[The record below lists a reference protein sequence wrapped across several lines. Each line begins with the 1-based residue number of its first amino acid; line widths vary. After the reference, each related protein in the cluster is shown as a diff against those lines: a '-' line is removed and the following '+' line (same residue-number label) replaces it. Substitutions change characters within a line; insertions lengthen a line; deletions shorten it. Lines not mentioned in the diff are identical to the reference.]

1 MTALDKL
8 IGEKV
13 KKEEEEI
20 EISEDSSNE
29 MKKMEEMFKNTGIG
43 KIAKDITDELNIEQM
58 LENGGGIEDIFKGEN
73 MGNIIQSISSK
84 ISSEDLQSGDLVSE
98 ASTIC
103 SSMQGNPLF
112 FFNG

>member
-1 MTALDKL
+1 MTRTLDKL

-84 ISSEDLQSGDLVSE
+84 IKNRRF
-98 ASTIC
+98 TIGRF
-103 SSMQGNPLF
+103 S
-112 FFNG
+112 